1 MNTMIQLR
9 EVCKT
14 FGTVRAVRDVNL
26 EIPAGQ
32 IVGILGPNGAGKTTT
47 VRMICGALSP
57 SAGTIRVFGMDSV
70 DETLGVRRVLGYLPE
85 SAPLYREMRVEEYL
99 AYRAGLFGLRGA
111 ERRRR
116 VGAAA
121 DRCSLGAVRRRRI
134 GTLSKGFRQRVGL
147 AAVLVHEPKVLILDE
162 PTSGLDPAQIAEMRG
177 LIRDLSGERTMLIV
191 SHILPEVERSC
202 DRVIVFAGGRVLADG
217 APGVGVSGGLIGSML
232 SGGRIVVECKA
243 EEGGEVAWPVGK
255 VAGIEVVQRERL
267 EDGWDRLEMRWTGAG
282 TAREARERVARACAA
297 ERVLVRE
304 LRSEAGT
311 LEELYMKLIT
321 GGAGA
326 GAEAGAGEN
335 S

>member
-1 MNTMIQLR
+1 M
-9 EVCKT
+9 
-14 FGTVRAVRDVNL
+14 
-26 EIPAGQ
+26 
-32 IVGILGPNGAGKTTT
+32 
-47 VRMICGALSP
+47 
-57 SAGTIRVFGMDSV
+57 
-70 DETLGVRRVLGYLPE
+70 LGYLPE

-116 VGAAA
+116 VGESAE
-121 DRCSLGAVRRRRI
+121 RCSLGAVRRRRI

-147 AAVLVHEPKVLILDE
+147 AAVLVHDPKVLILDE

-177 LIRDLSGERTMLIV
+177 LIRELSGERTMLIV

-232 SGGRIVVECKA
+232 SGGRIVVECRG
-243 EEGGEVAWPVGK
+243 EGGAWRATGVE
-255 VAGIEVVQRERL
+255 GIEVAARERL
-267 EDGWDRLEMRWTGAG
+267 EDGWERLELRWTGAG
-282 TAREARERVARACAA
+282 TAREARERVARACAGDG
-297 ERVLVRE
+297 VLVRE
-304 LRSEAGT
+304 LRSESGT

-321 GGAGA
+321 GGVGA
-326 GAEAGAGEN
+326 GAAAEVGVGAGEN